1 MSQYDG
7 SIFDRITQE
16 NMDEIDSY
24 YIDNLKTQKSVKKSA
39 CTRTRRQ
46 LMELLDSDM
55 PSRRAIRALQQKVDE
70 AQEAAMETMQ
80 ALIEEYK
87 NQKDKI
93 NVKKVVDEI
102 ECLESTTTDVIE
114 RAQMYLDSRKDEASS
129 VETRN
134 SGSGKKKM
142 NKDTEELSVKGSD
155 ATRREPADQTMI
167 RQETMN
173 QVFPVVTDQGIVQ
186 TRDEAG
192 DSVGFQGRSGKEMVV
207 PERAVSDPGMDMEDK
222 MIKEEMLVKRYERQ
236 NGTVS
241 VHISTLKKEEN
252 KREQNFYDEI
262 IKRERERNK
271 AAYDKEREYELLKK
285 TRVNQYVSQ
294 LDETVRPNQTMTYDL
309 GADLWRQLKRVKIP
323 VFSGSKKEYEIFFIY

>member
-70 AQEAAMETMQ
+70 AQQAAMETMQ

-207 PERAVSDPGMDMEDK
+207 PER
-222 MIKEEMLVKRYERQ
+222 
-236 NGTVS
+236 
-241 VHISTLKKEEN
+241 
-252 KREQNFYDEI
+252 
-262 IKRERERNK
+262 ERE
-271 AAYDKEREYELLKK
+271 
-285 TRVNQYVSQ
+285 SCI
-294 LDETVRPNQTMTYDL
+294 RPRDGY
-309 GADLWRQLKRVKIP
+309 GR
-323 VFSGSKKEYEIFFIY
+323 